1 LLPSYPHF
9 LGTKKIPY
17 GLDFAEFKNSGFF
30 KFFIT
35 QASFSPTNRKTR
47 MLTTDRIKKYFGEK
61 VFDRGSS

>member
-35 QASFSPTNRKTR
+35 QASFSPTNRKTH
-47 MLTTDRIKKYFGEK
+47 DAYNQSHQEIFWGKGF
-61 VFDRGSS
+61 